1 MRGLFSEKFRK
12 NTEES
17 AILKKVVIKILSLG
31 VCGSIIYAI
40 IVNVIVSEG
49 LVSLDYKKLTL
60 QNYIFM
66 ALIPCVVGSSF
77 ALIIFYTIIFH
88 IKKIFNYLSC
98 DLPDWKNLENEYMES
113 DVKNV
118 YLAIKKLHVKLSD
131 QKAIEKAHAET
142 RRVLATMN
150 DRMDEERR
158 RISRQLH
165 DEINPKLV
173 LSKLELQKLDSIIV
187 RKNLNLIDVE
197 SARTITDKVTD
208 FINQIYK
215 ESREIIKNTRVEI
228 IDSIGLT
235 SAIESMV
242 GNYKSALG
250 DNQVIHLEHNL
261 PRHPKF
267 NSTVALNTYRIIQEA
282 VLNATK
288 HAHATLI
295 IISAAYKEDD
305 DNITALDVSIEDNGI
320 GIHKTNELGV
330 GLIDMRER
338 ARTLNCELH
347 IEENKAGGTKI
358 SFSFTS

>member
-1 MRGLFSEKFRK
+1 MI
-12 NTEES
+12 T
-17 AILKKVVIKILSLG
+17 
-31 VCGSIIYAI
+31 
-40 IVNVIVSEG
+40 
-49 LVSLDYKKLTL
+49 
-60 QNYIFM
+60 
-66 ALIPCVVGSSF
+66 
-77 ALIIFYTIIFH
+77 LIIFSKIIFH
-88 IKKIFNYLSC
+88 IKKVFNDLSY
-98 DLPDWKNLENEYMES
+98 DSPDWENLENEYMES
-113 DVKNV
+113 DVKSI
-118 YLAIKKLHVKLSD
+118 YLAIKKLHARLSD
-131 QKAIEKAHAET
+131 QIQVIEKAHAET

-173 LSKLELQKLDSIIV
+173 LSKLELQKFNAIIANEDSDSPASNATRII
-187 RKNLNLIDVE
+187 I
-197 SARTITDKVTD
+197 DKVTD

-250 DNQVIHLEHNL
+250 NNQVINFEHNL
-261 PRHPKF
+261 PRHPKL

-282 VLNATK
+282 MLNATK

-295 IISAAYKEDD
+295 IISVAYKEES
-305 DNITALDVSIEDNGI
+305 DNTTTLDVAIEDNGT
-320 GIHKTNELGV
+320 GIYQTNELGV

-338 ARTLNCELH
+338 ARTLNCELRLAGN
-347 IEENKAGGTKI
+347 EEGGTKV
-358 SFSFTS
+358 SFSFTN